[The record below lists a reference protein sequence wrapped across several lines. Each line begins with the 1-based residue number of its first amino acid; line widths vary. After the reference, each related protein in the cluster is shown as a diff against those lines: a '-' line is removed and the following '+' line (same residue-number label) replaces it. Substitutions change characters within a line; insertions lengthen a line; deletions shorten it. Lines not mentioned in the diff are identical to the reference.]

1 METAKE
7 VFLSRAENFG
17 YKINYVEGNIV
28 LQAPE
33 QFSYTMPDITIKD
46 DEKFVQALERYESI
60 VRDKNNGLTFFNLYK
75 GFEENYDMSFYMSVL
90 LKSLSNTDCQNYV
103 GYINKFCNFL
113 TDKTFTSLNDVHKL
127 IGRGVGEFDVYAENT
142 QEYYGGE
149 TPFFMS
155 YIIRKKGLVF
165 KLPLVRYG
173 IDEKTKTAYIYSIQ
187 RKRLY
192 NNNNKTIKS
201 VNQYINTVNS
211 GVKEDRDVT
220 PSMLCSLTLFLGM
233 LKSKGIKNV
242 CADSFLTRRY
252 LTAINIESFEK
263 LDDVYHNVVNKFFKM
278 FNRVEKQFEGLEIT
292 AYPQE
297 QDSYLHMKISDKVE
311 SKNPLLNQL
320 FKVGENYQNVLNVDN
335 PEIIK

>member
-1 METAKE
+1 METMRE
-7 VFLSRAENFG
+7 IFLSRAENFG
-17 YKINYVEGNIV
+17 YNVKYVEGNIV
-28 LQAPE
+28 LESPE
-33 QFSYTMPDITIKD
+33 QFSYTMPDISIKD
-46 DEKFVQALERYESI
+46 DEKFDEALERYESI
-60 VRDKNNGLTFFNLYK
+60 IRDKDNGLMFFNLYK

-113 TDKTFTSLNDVHKL
+113 EDKTFTSLNDTHKL
-127 IGRGVGEFDVYAENT
+127 IGRGVGEFDVFAENT

-155 YIIRKKGLVF
+155 FILRKKGLFF

-173 IDEKTKTAYIYSIQ
+173 IDNKTKTAYIYSIQ
-187 RKRLY
+187 RKKLY

-220 PSMLCSLTLFLGM
+220 PSMLCSLVLFLGM
-233 LKSKGIKNV
+233 LKGKGIENV

-252 LTAINIESFEK
+252 LTAINIESVEK

-278 FNRVEKQFEGLEIT
+278 FNRVEKQFEGLQIT

-311 SKNPLLNQL
+311 SKNPLLNEL
-320 FKVGENYQNVLNVDN
+320 FKVGENYEKVFNADN